1 MNEFMKKILGLVLI
15 GICLGGLTLSGKFPM
30 GYIGFAF
37 GI

>member
-1 MNEFMKKILGLVLI
+1 MEKFMKKILGVILI
-15 GICLGGLTLSGKFPM
+15 GICLGGLTLSG